1 MNREKLILLAQTLA
15 DRIPGASVSLNSA
28 KVINAMYYESVAVTI
43 ETPQGIDQYIISFD
57 EQGATYQ
64 RVIGGM

>member
-1 MNREKLILLAQTLA
+1 MNREKLMLFAQTLA

-43 ETPQGIDQYIISFD
+43 ESPQGVDQYIISFD
-57 EQGATYQ
+57 QHGATYQ
-64 RVIGGM
+64 RVIGGV